1 MKIGILSFGEA
12 ASQIAEYAISK
23 GYQVVVAN
31 TAKLDLNKLKN
42 VPTDCKIHLEG
53 WEGAGRNREEGKEAA
68 LVHSE
73 LIAQKVETKF
83 NDCDMVFVAGSCGG
97 GTGSGALPIGIEIV
111 STIKNYVGVITT
123 LPDINESIRAQMN
136 TLECF
141 SELSQFEQLGSVFVL
156 DNEKLRQSFPNKS
169 KKELHNFS
177 NTHFIDNLSEISR
190 LTSQD
195 SYLSNFDKKDFL
207 DITNERGCTTISKI
221 HIPAGEIKTDKDL
234 AKMIQDSWLFNPHPI
249 GEQGQIVKA
258 AILAKMPEKATKLIN
273 RELIFETV
281 GMPYDIM
288 EGYYYNEGH
297 DNHYTIYTILSG
309 LSFPNERLAQM
320 ESLSQ
325 QAEQKLVKQIEVART
340 QTFSTNNWTSKFNRD
355 TKKETQKESL
365 KERLAKFR

>member
-12 ASQIAEYAISK
+12 ASQIAEFAISR
-23 GYQVVVAN
+23 GYEVIVAN

-42 VPTDCKIHLEG
+42 VPTDCKLHLEG
-53 WEGAGRNREEGKEAA
+53 WEGAGRNREEGREAA
-68 LVHSE
+68 LIHAE

-83 NDCDMVFVAGSCGG
+83 HDCDVVFVAGSCGG
-97 GTGSGALPIGIEIV
+97 GTGSGGLQVGIEIV

-123 LPDINESIRAQMN
+123 LPDINESVRAQMN

-141 SELSQFEQLGSVFVL
+141 SELSQFEQLGSVFIL
-156 DNEKLRQSFPNKS
+156 DNEKLRQNFPDKN
-169 KKELHNFS
+169 KKELHVLS
-177 NTHFIDNLSEISR
+177 NTEFIDNLNEISR
-190 LTSQD
+190 LTTQD
-195 SYLSNFDKKDFL
+195 SYLSNFDKNDFL
-207 DITNERGCTTISKI
+207 DIINERGCTTISKI
-221 HIPAGEIKTDKDL
+221 HIPAEEIKSDADL
-234 AKMIQDSWLFNPHPI
+234 AKMIQKSWVLSSHPS

-258 AILAKMPEKATKLIN
+258 AILAKMPEKSTKLIN
-273 RELIFETV
+273 HELIFQEI

-288 EGYYYNEGH
+288 EGYYYNEGN

-325 QAEQKLVKQIEVART
+325 QAEQKLMKQIETART

-355 TKKETQKESL
+355 NKKETPKESL
-365 KERLAKFR
+365 KDRLARFK